1 MSDNEIV
8 RSYNE
13 AKNKDKQIGILCDL
27 TQRSE
32 DEIINILKAGGATP
46 SPDVHYVKGARW
58 TPEKDAKLLELKKR
72 GLTWDDIAKQ
82 MGGTAKA
89 VSMHYYSLTKP
100 KHISNAEAAE
110 PVKDT
115 PCPVDENTSKTSAF
129 GFDNLISVLSNGEFD
144 TVTFENAEV
153 SVTVRRKKA

>member
-27 TQRSE
+27 TQRKKE
-32 DEIINILKAGGATP
+32 DIINVLKAGGAVP

-58 TPEKDAKLLELKKR
+58 TPERDAQLLELKKQ

-82 MGGTAKA
+82 IGGNAKA

-100 KHISNAEAAE
+100 KHTPQSAAE
-110 PVKDT
+110 PVKEV
-115 PCPVDENTSKTSAF
+115 PLPVENTPRKTSAF
-129 GFDNLISVLSNGEFD
+129 GFDNLVSVLSNGDFD
-144 TVTFENAEV
+144 TVTFKNSEV
-153 SVTVRRKKA
+153 TVTVRRKAT